1 MNEIWHKPF
10 TLDDLNR
17 RSQNTLAEFLGI
29 TFTDMGPDS
38 LTATMLANE
47 RTKQPIGIVH
57 GGANVVLAET
67 IASTAANAVVDTE
80 FFYCVGLE
88 INANH
93 IRSVREGLITGVARP
108 VHLGRS
114 TQVWLIDLY
123 NDAGQLTC
131 TSRMTAS
138 VIQTQPRLN
147 LEKAVEAHYEGLSR

>member
-1 MNEIWHKPF
+1 MDMIWHKPVS
-10 TLDDLNR
+10 LIALNH
-17 RSQNTLAEFLGI
+17 RSEHTLAAFLGI
-29 TFTDMGPDS
+29 QFTDIGLDS
-38 LTATMLANE
+38 LTAIMPVSE

-67 IASTAANAVVDTE
+67 IASTAANAVVNIDTH
-80 FFYCVGLE
+80 YCVGLE

-93 IRSVREGLITGVARP
+93 IRSVKEGHVTGIARP

-131 TSRMTAS
+131 ASRMTAS
-138 VIQTQPRLN
+138 VIER
-147 LEKAVEAHYEGLSR
+147 R

>member
-1 MNEIWHKPF
+1 MSIIWHQQV
-10 TLDDLNR
+10 TLDELNR
-17 RSQNTLAEFLGI
+17 RSEHTLASFLSI
-29 TFTDMGPDS
+29 TFTQVGDDS
-38 LTATMLANE
+38 LTATMPVNE

-67 IASTAANAVVDTE
+67 IASTAANAVVDPALY
-80 FFYCVGLE
+80 YCVGLE

-93 IRSVREGLITGVARP
+93 IRSVQEGLITGIARP

-138 VIQTQPRLN
+138 VIQ
-147 LEKAVEAHYEGLSR
+147 SRKSS

>member
-1 MNEIWHKPF
+1 MSPIWYRSF
-10 TLDDLNR
+10 TLDELNR
-17 RSQNTLAEFLGI
+17 RSENTLAEFLGI
-29 TFTDMGPDS
+29 TFTHVGEDS
-38 LTATMLANE
+38 LTATMPINE

-67 IASTAANAVVDTE
+67 VASTAANAIVDPAS
-80 FFYCVGLE
+80 FYCVGLE

-93 IRSVREGLITGVARP
+93 IRSVKEGLITGIARP

-138 VIQTQPRLN
+138 VINR
-147 LEKAVEAHYEGLSR
+147 GS